1 MAKKTARKTCW
12 TTARSHSSL
21 VGGRLTACGS
31 RIMMRW
37 PPPFSSTSTSTSRVV
52 GVAVGGHDHPNES
65 PGKGNTPA
73 WNEKALPPP
82 PPGPKGALI
91 SSAGSA
97 PPPPP
102 MPPMWAASSTANGFR
117 NAGARKEGAG
127 GGGAAGRGRGG
138 MGRDLGGVPPRVGGK
153 KRRDEEEGEEEEVS
167 PSDPQKV
174 RTCIRGRGGEDRGN
188 EKEGLAY
195 RGSTASAEV

>member
-37 PPPFSSTSTSTSRVV
+37 PPPFSSTSL
-52 GVAVGGHDHPNES
+52 GVAVIVGGHGHPKES

-82 PPGPKGALI
+82 LAPAPPPPLGPKGAVI

-97 PPPPP
+97 PP
-102 MPPMWAASSTANGFR
+102 MPMWAASRTANGFR

-138 MGRDLGGVPPRVGGK
+138 IGRDLQQGRGPVAALAKGGGEG
-153 KRRDEEEGEEEEVS
+153 EEEGES
-167 PSDPQKV
+167 ALPTQRWS
-174 RTCIRGRGGEDRGN
+174 GN
-188 EKEGLAY
+188 ERKGTGKERAH